1 MPNFTWDLGPIALEI
16 PKGPL
21 MMVVGGIAVLML
33 IVGLLKKQT
42 DLAVFGLFMGA
53 ILAFASNYLPD
64 PIGLRYYSL
73 LFVGVFLGGYALLDW
88 QIRRGGGSDETAGDF
103 IVYGVLGVLVGS
115 RLGHVLFYDLDKALD
130 DPMWVF
136 EIWTGGLASH
146 GAVIGLII
154 AMWLF
159 TKRRGV
165 PFLEGADRFS
175 YSAALG
181 ATLVRLGNFF
191 NSEIV
196 GRKVPDQSWG
206 VRFPRYDQVVDVPL
220 RYPTQIFEVILG
232 LFVLLCLYVTDKKM
246 GEEKRPRGLMIS
258 VFFLVYF
265 AGRFVVEFFKEYQT
279 LDETSALTMGQYLS
293 IPGFFIG
300 LVGVVA
306 TMKNRVPSGWP
317 SEEKDDD
324 EDEDEDEDE
333 DDDDDDDDT
342 SNPNY
347 DPDVDEAL
355 AGDELGEEKLEK
367 NDKGAAQADDQSED
381 DEKASDQ
388 SGDDQKASDE
398 LEDDE
403 KKKQEKTS

>member
-1 MPNFTWDLGPIALEI
+1 
-16 PKGPL
+16 
-21 MMVVGGIAVLML
+21 
-33 IVGLLKKQT
+33 
-42 DLAVFGLFMGA
+42 
-53 ILAFASNYLPD
+53 
-64 PIGLRYYSL
+64 
-73 LFVGVFLGGYALLDW
+73 
-88 QIRRGGGSDETAGDF
+88 
-103 IVYGVLGVLVGS
+103 LGVLVGS

-146 GAVIGLII
+146 GAVVELIL

-196 GRKVPDQSWG
+196 GRKVLDQSWG
-206 VRFPRYDQVVDVPL
+206 VRFPRYDQAVDVPL
-220 RYPTQIFEVILG
+220 RYPTQIFEVLLG
-232 LFVLLCLYVTDKKM
+232 LFVMLCLYITDKKM

-279 LDETSALTMGQYLS
+279 LDQSSALTMGQYLS

-306 TMKNRVPSGWP
+306 TLKNRVPSGWP
-317 SEEKDDD
+317 EEEGDEDD
-324 EDEDEDEDE
+324 EDETDEDE
-333 DDDDDDDDT
+333 DDTPSD
-342 SNPNY
+342 PNY

-355 AGDELGEEKLEK
+355 AGDQASEDEEKSTKEEQGDDGSVDDEETAEK
-367 NDKGAAQADDQSED
+367 SDEKAGDDSKKDAEAKGDDETGDDETSDKDD
-381 DEKASDQ
+381 DEK
-388 SGDDQKASDE
+388 
-398 LEDDE
+398 
-403 KKKQEKTS
+403 TS